1 MTDVYIM
8 ITILGVLSIIHSF
21 LIIMLS
27 RGLR

>member
-8 ITILGVLSIIHSF
+8 ITVLAVLSTLHSL